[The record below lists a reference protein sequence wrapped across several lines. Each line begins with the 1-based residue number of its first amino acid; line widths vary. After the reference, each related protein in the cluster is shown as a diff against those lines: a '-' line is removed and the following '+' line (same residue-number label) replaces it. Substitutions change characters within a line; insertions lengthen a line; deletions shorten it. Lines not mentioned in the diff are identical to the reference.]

1 MYPPPPSDYRVQR
14 SFHGRASVKI
24 RIARTCRTVTSAG
37 QPPVVATGC
46 PRRGRPAVVLY
57 LPADRDE
64 LLRRLAER
72 NEREDANA
80 PAVSPE
86 ALDDFLRPLRCP
98 G

>member
-1 MYPPPPSDYRVQR
+1 
-14 SFHGRASVKI
+14 
-24 RIARTCRTVTSAG
+24 
-37 QPPVVATGC
+37 
-46 PRRGRPAVVLY
+46 VVLY

-86 ALDDFLRPLRCP
+86 DLDDFLRPLRCP